1 MVVSPRAAAVG
12 LKHPSHS
19 SQAFQ
24 HPRIDVP
31 AMVSS
36 HVNDQA
42 TFSQVRIKLT
52 GKVIHGMRFRSFL
65 DHVFE
70 IDVTDG
76 VVRVVAN
83 LRFSSVQSVR
93 FLKLEHVRRREERRR
108 LCRA

>member
-1 MVVSPRAAAVG
+1 
-12 LKHPSHS
+12 
-19 SQAFQ
+19 
-24 HPRIDVP
+24 
-31 AMVSS
+31 MVSS

-93 FLKLEHVRRREERRR
+93 FLKRGARPDVERNDDDSVEHD
-108 LCRA
+108 